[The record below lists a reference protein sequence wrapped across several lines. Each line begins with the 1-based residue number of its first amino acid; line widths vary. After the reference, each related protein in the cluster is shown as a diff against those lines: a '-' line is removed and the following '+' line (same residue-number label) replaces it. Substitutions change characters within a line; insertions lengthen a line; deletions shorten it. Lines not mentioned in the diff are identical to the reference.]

1 MKRIDEHDE
10 LLLNRLVDGDLPAE
24 EEAALG
30 GRIEREPELRS
41 VYDSLVRLNA
51 LLAERRKDACA
62 VNWGRFHAAVMSR
75 IEADA
80 ARSVRVIRFPF
91 WVRVAGPL
99 AAAAAAVALVVVLR
113 TPQGAVQPRP
123 ASQGT
128 LRVAYLMPPPASQ
141 GEHGALAVRF
151 SRPGQVRPANARASE
166 PTIQVAYAKSAEL
179 EDSIRRA
186 DQARQNEP
194 SSHLYI
200 MHADNSAPV
209 PADMM
214 EAAPLWGG

>member
-24 EEAALG
+24 EAAALR

-41 VYDSLVRLNA
+41 VYESLVRLNA

-80 ARSVRVIRFPF
+80 ARPARLIRFPF
-91 WVRVAGPL
+91 WVRVAAPL
-99 AAAAAAVALVVVLR
+99 AAAAAVALVVVLR
-113 TPQGAVQPRP
+113 TPHGTIQPAP
-123 ASQGT
+123 AAQGT
-128 LRVAYLMPPPASQ
+128 IRVAYQMPRAALQ
-141 GEHGALAVRF
+141 GGHGALVVRF
-151 SRPGQVRPANARASE
+151 SRPGQVRPANAGPSGPA
-166 PTIQVAYAKSAEL
+166 IQVAYARSVDL

-200 MHADNSAPV
+200 MHADRSAPV
-209 PADMM
+209 PADVM